1 MSAFSSTPAPA
12 IAPVPAPPSA
22 ALLKDFP
29 DRLSPIVV
37 KELRQG
43 LRQHGFTLLF
53 IFLQAIMGIVVFGSL
68 LGSTPGDED
77 GIRAGITITGFFFT
91 LFAIAALGVQPLR
104 GLNALAGEIKPGTI
118 DLLLLTRMDSWR
130 ITVGKW
136 LALFSQTCLLLIAIL
151 PYLIM
156 RYYLGGMQLFNELLG
171 LFTMLV
177 LSGALT
183 AAAVGFSAT
192 TSVVLRGLFAIGL
205 LFGIFALAA
214 GGVASMLIGS
224 AVRGGP
230 FSMDPSQADFLLGY
244 AGFLVATIFIGY
256 YFLEMGATQI
266 APPSENRSTRKRLLG
281 LLVVAITL
289 WVTPWD
295 PEPKFIIA
303 GILVYLLLVDAIT
316 ENPEFTASVWKPF
329 RRFGPFARLLGSF
342 LLPGWH
348 HGAVFAGL
356 LLAFYFGS
364 SLYQFSES
372 STMDRS
378 DRTAFTFAAL
388 TCATMLSTAVGLA
401 LFRKAHRNTFP
412 LFCVV
417 VIGSMIVALL
427 VTILANALDVED
439 GVAWFFLVFPPL
451 GIVGIDELRGID
463 PDAMFPS
470 FIVLAAWWGVLV
482 FMGRSWFSRSRGL
495 LREGET
501 GKSVDS

>member
-1 MSAFSSTPAPA
+1 MSELSPPSSPA
-12 IAPVPAPPSA
+12 IAPVQAPPNA
-22 ALLKDFP
+22 ALLKDFS

-68 LGSTPGDED
+68 LGSTPGDDD
-77 GIRAGITITGFFFT
+77 GLRAGITITGFFFT
-91 LFAIAALGVQPLR
+91 LFAIAALCVQPLR

-177 LSGALT
+177 VSGAIT

-205 LFGIFALAA
+205 LFGIFAFAVGGAA
-214 GGVASMLIGS
+214 SLVIGS
-224 AVRGGP
+224 AMRGAP
-230 FSMDPSQADFLLGY
+230 FSLDPSQADFFLGY

-295 PEPKFIIA
+295 PEPKFVIA
-303 GILVYLLLVDAIT
+303 GILVFLLLIDAIT

-329 RRFGPFARLLGSF
+329 RRFGPFGRLLGSF

-348 HGAVFAGL
+348 HGAIFAGL

-364 SLYQFSES
+364 SLVQFNEAGS
-372 STMDRS
+372 MDRS
-378 DRTAFTFAAL
+378 DRQAFTFVAL
-388 TCATMLSTAVGLA
+388 SCATFLSIAAGLA

-417 VIGSMIVALL
+417 LIGSMILALL

-451 GIVGIDELRGID
+451 GVIGIDELRSND
-463 PDAMFPS
+463 AAAMFPS
-470 FIVLAAWWGVLV
+470 FVVLAVWWAVLV
-482 FMGRSWFSRSRGL
+482 FLGRSWFRRSNTL
-495 LREGET
+495 LNEGGT
-501 GKSVDS
+501 GNPGES

>member
-1 MSAFSSTPAPA
+1 MSEFSSTSAPA

-68 LGSTPGDED
+68 LGSTPGDDD
-77 GIRAGITITGFFFT
+77 GIRAGMTITGFFFT
-91 LFAIAALGVQPLR
+91 LFSIAALGVQPLR

-171 LFTMLV
+171 LFTLLV
-177 LSGALT
+177 MSGALT

-205 LFGIFALAA
+205 LFGIFAFAA
-214 GGVASMLIGS
+214 GGVASFLIGS
-224 AVRGGP
+224 AVRGSP
-230 FSMDPSQADFLLGY
+230 FALDPTQSGFLLGY
-244 AGFLVATIFIGY
+244 AGFIVVAVFIGY

-281 LLVVAITL
+281 LLVVALTL
-289 WVTPWD
+289 WATPWD
-295 PEPKFIIA
+295 PEPKLIIA
-303 GILVYLLLVDAIT
+303 GFLVFLLLIDAVT

-329 RRFGPFARLLGSF
+329 RRFGPFGRLFGSF

-348 HGAVFAGL
+348 HGALFVGL
-356 LLAFYFGS
+356 LLAFFFGS
-364 SLYQFSES
+364 SLSQFAET
-372 STMDRS
+372 TMDRG
-378 DRTAFTFAAL
+378 DRQAFTFAAL
-388 TCATMLSTAVGLA
+388 SCASLLLPAVGLA

-412 LFCVV
+412 LYCVV
-417 VIGSMIVALL
+417 LIGSLILAML

-439 GVAWFFLVFPPL
+439 AVAWFFLVFPPL
-451 GIVGIDELRGID
+451 GVIGIDELRSND
-463 PDAMFPS
+463 VAAMFPS
-470 FIVLAAWWGVLV
+470 FVVLACWWAFLLLLS
-482 FMGRSWFSRSRGL
+482 RSWFIRSNELFRQPP
-495 LREGET
+495 E
-501 GKSVDS
+501 DSPPST